1 MGAAVP
7 ILTRVIEEKLAV
19 TVDHYGGQIKDL
31 SKTVFHPVVIL
42 FFFQISFVSVSE
54 RCAFLENVFTSFILP
69 LPIHDIYLY
78 FWLTRA

>member
-31 SKTVFHPVVIL
+31 SNTVFHPVVIL
-42 FFFQISFVSVSE
+42 FFSKFPSFL
-54 RCAFLENVFTSFILP
+54 FLKDVPSWKTFSHHLYYPYQFMTY
-69 LPIHDIYLY
+69 IYI
-78 FWLTRA
+78 FG